1 MTNINKDI
9 RAKEVR
15 VISADGQQLGIV
27 SLEEA
32 LRIAEED
39 ALDLVEVAPNADP
52 PVCRIMDYGKYRY
65 QQTKKMKDAK
75 KKQTVIQVKE
85 VKLSPKT
92 EEHDLQY
99 KIEHIKRF
107 LNEGNRAKITIAFRG
122 REIDHPDIAQRV
134 LDRIYVALE
143 GLGIV
148 DQAPKME
155 GRRMTL
161 IFRPTHSSKV

>member
-1 MTNINKDI
+1 MTNINRDI

-15 VISADGQQLGIV
+15 VISSEGQQMGIV
-27 SLEEA
+27 PLEEA

-39 ALDLVEVAPNADP
+39 GLDLVEVAPTADP

-65 QQTKKMKDAK
+65 QQIKKMKDAK
-75 KKQTVIQVKE
+75 KKQTVVQLKE

-92 EEHDLQY
+92 EDHDLQY
-99 KIEHIKRF
+99 KIDHIRRF
-107 LNEGNRAKITIAFRG
+107 LKEGNRAKITISFRG
-122 REIDHPDIAQRV
+122 REIDHPDIAHRV
-134 LDRIYVALE
+134 IDRIVGDLK

-148 DQAPKME
+148 DQAPKLE

-161 IFRPTHSSKV
+161 ILRPDPHAKA